1 MNSNLKSISRS
12 VSSGLKSVEAR
23 ASSLATDKNVLYIML
38 VIAVVNVVGYLMM
51 GNFEAVIFFA
61 IVAYLSTFFTKNM
74 VIVFLVSI
82 LATNFLM
89 VSKVNYFSRM
99 NAREGMQTKEDAAT
113 ATTDSTAT
121 GAAASTTGA
130 GATAAAAA
138 GATAT
143 PTATAAGAASKNAA
157 ASATPKPTPT
167 NSKKTSGEKEGMN
180 GKLAPAK
187 FNDDDEDEGSASPFP
202 GTKAESNAQMERA
215 HDSLQNM
222 GAGAG
227 AGGAGASAG
236 AMKLQTAEVMQQQKV
251 LMDNIKTMQ
260 PFLETAERFLDKFN
274 MKGIDGLL
282 GKIGMG
288 SNAAATPGPSA

>member
-99 NAREGMQTKEDAAT
+99 NAREGMQTKEATDAGSTAKDATPTAADAAT
-113 ATTDSTAT
+113 PTATTAT
-121 GAAASTTGA
+121 A
-130 GATAAAAA
+130 GATAAS
-138 GATAT
+138 TD
-143 PTATAAGAASKNAA
+143 
-157 ASATPKPTPT
+157 TPKPTPT

-202 GTKAESNAQMERA
+202 GTKAEANAQMERA

-227 AGGAGASAG
+227 AGASS
-236 AMKLQTAEVMQQQKV
+236 MKMQTAEVMQQQKV

-288 SNAAATPGPSA
+288 SNAAATAGPSA

>member
-51 GNFEAVIFFA
+51 GNFEAVVFFA
-61 IVAYLSTFFTKNM
+61 VVAYLSTFFTKNM

-89 VSKVNYFSRM
+89 ASRVNYFSRM
-99 NAREGMQTKEDAAT
+99 NAREGMQTKDAAKND
-113 ATTDSTAT
+113 AAKDAVVAEDD
-121 GAAASTTGA
+121 AAAKDAVVSEDDA
-130 GATAAAAA
+130 AKDAAAKDAANVATKPSAAAAA
-138 GATAT
+138 
-143 PTATAAGAASKNAA
+143 AA
-157 ASATPKPTPT
+157 AAIPKPTPT

-187 FNDDDEDEGSASPFP
+187 FNDDSDDEGDALP
-202 GTKAESNAQMERA
+202 GTNAQRNAQMERA
-215 HDSLQNM
+215 HDSLQNI
-222 GAGAG
+222 
-227 AGGAGASAG
+227 GGGG
-236 AMKLQTAEVMQQQKV
+236 AMKLQTEEVMKQQKV

-288 SNAAATPGPSA
+288 SNGSNAAATPGPTSV

>member
-99 NAREGMQTKEDAAT
+99 NAREGMQTKEATDAS
-113 ATTDSTAT
+113 DSTAT
-121 GAAASTTGA
+121 GAAVS
-130 GATAAAAA
+130 
-138 GATAT
+138 TAT
-143 PTATAAGAASKNAA
+143 PTATAGAATAGAATPTATAGAAAGAASKNAA
-157 ASATPKPTPT
+157 ASTATPKPTPT

-215 HDSLQNM
+215 HDSLQNI

-227 AGGAGASAG
+227 AS

>member
-12 VSSGLKSVEAR
+12 LSSGFKSVEAR
-23 ASSLATDKNVLYIML
+23 ASTLATDKNVLYIML

-51 GNFEAVIFFA
+51 GNFEAVVFFA

-99 NAREGMQTKEDAAT
+99 TGMEGMQNKDDASAAAT
-113 ATTDSTAT
+113 ATKDHSAH
-121 GAAASTTGA
+121 AA
-130 GATAAAAA
+130 
-138 GATAT
+138 ATAT
-143 PTATAAGAASKNAA
+143 KDPAAHAAATATKAPADASGKP
-157 ASATPKPTPT
+157 TPKPTKSD
-167 NSKKTSGEKEGMN
+167 SKKTSAEKKKEGMN

-187 FNDDDEDEGSASPFP
+187 FNDDSDDEGDAASSPFP
-202 GTKAESNAQMERA
+202 GTNAQKNAQMEKA
-215 HDSLQNM
+215 HDSLQNI
-222 GAGAG
+222 GN
-227 AGGAGASAG
+227 GGG
-236 AMKLQTAEVMQQQKV
+236 MQLQTEEVMKQQKV
-251 LMDNIKTMQ
+251 LMDNIKVMQ

-288 SNAAATPGPSA
+288 GGGSAASATPGPSS

>member
-1 MNSNLKSISRS
+1 
-12 VSSGLKSVEAR
+12 
-23 ASSLATDKNVLYIML
+23 ML

-51 GNFEAVIFFA
+51 GNFEAVVFFA
-61 IVAYLSTFFTKNM
+61 VVAYLSTFFTKNM

-89 VSKVNYFSRM
+89 ASRVNYFSRM
-99 NAREGMQTKEDAAT
+99 NAREGMQTKDAESKDAAKD
-113 ATTDSTAT
+113 AVVAEDD
-121 GAAASTTGA
+121 AAAKDDA
-130 GATAAAAA
+130 KAAANVATKPSAAAAA
-138 GATAT
+138 AI
-143 PTATAAGAASKNAA
+143 
-157 ASATPKPTPT
+157 PKPTPT

-187 FNDDDEDEGSASPFP
+187 FNDDSDDEGDALP
-202 GTKAESNAQMERA
+202 GTNAQRNAQMEKA
-215 HDSLQNM
+215 HDALQNI
-222 GAGAG
+222 G
-227 AGGAGASAG
+227 SSG
-236 AMKLQTAEVMQQQKV
+236 AMKLQTEEVMKQQKV

-288 SNAAATPGPSA
+288 SNAAATPGPTSV

>member
-12 VSSGLKSVEAR
+12 LSSGLKSVEAR

-51 GNFEAVIFFA
+51 GNFEAVVFFA

-99 NAREGMQTKEDAAT
+99 SGVEGMQNKDDA
-113 ATTDSTAT
+113 
-121 GAAASTTGA
+121 
-130 GATAAAAA
+130 
-138 GATAT
+138 
-143 PTATAAGAASKNAA
+143 NAKQQHSGDA
-157 ASATPKPTPT
+157 KAKPSPKPTKSD
-167 NSKKTSGEKEGMN
+167 SKKTSAEKKEGMN

-187 FNDDDEDEGSASPFP
+187 FNDDSDDDGDASSAPFLN
-202 GTKAESNAQMERA
+202 GTSAQKNAQMEKA
-215 HDSLQNM
+215 HDALQSM
-222 GAGAG
+222 GN
-227 AGGAGASAG
+227 G
-236 AMKLQTAEVMQQQKV
+236 AMQVQTEEVLKQQKM
-251 LMDNIKTMQ
+251 LMDNIKVMQ

-288 SNAAATPGPSA
+288 STPPATPSPSS

>member
-12 VSSGLKSVEAR
+12 VASGFKTVESR

-51 GNFEAVIFFA
+51 GNFEAVLFFA

-99 NAREGMQTKEDAAT
+99 NPREGMQNKEEPEEGKDAAT
-113 ATTDSTAT
+113 AAPEQENVAAT
-121 GAAASTTGA
+121 SE
-130 GATAAAAA
+130 
-138 GATAT
+138 
-143 PTATAAGAASKNAA
+143 PNAA
-157 ASATPKPTPT
+157 TSEPKPTPT
-167 NSKKTSGEKEGMN
+167 NSKKTSGEKKKEGMN
-180 GKLAPAK
+180 GNLAPAK
-187 FNDDDEDEGSASPFP
+187 FNDDSDDDDDVSPFP
-202 GTKAESNAQMERA
+202 GNKQQRNAQMERA
-215 HDSLQNM
+215 HDSLQNI
-222 GAGAG
+222 GAAN
-227 AGGAGASAG
+227 G
-236 AMKLQTAEVMQQQKV
+236 AMNMKTEEVMKQQQV

-288 SNAAATPGPSA
+288 SGNATPAP

>member
-12 VSSGLKSVEAR
+12 LSSGLKSVEAR
-23 ASSLATDKNVLYIML
+23 ASTLATDKNVLYIML

-51 GNFEAVIFFA
+51 GNFEAVVFFA

-99 NAREGMQTKEDAAT
+99 SGVEGMQNKDDANTKQQHSGDA
-113 ATTDSTAT
+113 
-121 GAAASTTGA
+121 
-130 GATAAAAA
+130 
-138 GATAT
+138 
-143 PTATAAGAASKNAA
+143 NAKQQHSGDA
-157 ASATPKPTPT
+157 KAKPSPKPTKSD
-167 NSKKTSGEKEGMN
+167 SKKTSAEKKEGMN

-187 FNDDDEDEGSASPFP
+187 FNDDSDDDGDASSAPFLN
-202 GTKAESNAQMERA
+202 GTSAQKNAQMEKA
-215 HDSLQNM
+215 HDALQSM
-222 GAGAG
+222 GNGT
-227 AGGAGASAG
+227 
-236 AMKLQTAEVMQQQKV
+236 MQVQTEEVLKQQKM
-251 LMDNIKTMQ
+251 LMDNIKVMQ

-288 SNAAATPGPSA
+288 STPSPSS

>member
-38 VIAVVNVVGYLMM
+38 VIAVVNVIGYLMM
-51 GNFEAVIFFA
+51 GNFEAVVFFA
-61 IVAYLSTFFTKNM
+61 VVAYLSTFFTKNM

-89 VSKVNYFSRM
+89 ASRVNYFSRM
-99 NAREGMQTKEDAAT
+99 NAREGMQTKDAAKNDAAKDAVVAKDAVAAEDDAAKDASAKDAANV
-113 ATTDSTAT
+113 ATKPS
-121 GAAASTTGA
+121 
-130 GATAAAAA
+130 AAAAA
-138 GATAT
+138 
-143 PTATAAGAASKNAA
+143 AA
-157 ASATPKPTPT
+157 AAIPKPTPT

-187 FNDDDEDEGSASPFP
+187 FNDDSDDEGDALP
-202 GTKAESNAQMERA
+202 GTNAQRNAQMEKA
-215 HDSLQNM
+215 HDALQNI
-222 GAGAG
+222 G
-227 AGGAGASAG
+227 SSG
-236 AMKLQTAEVMQQQKV
+236 AMKLQTEEVMKQQKV

-288 SNAAATPGPSA
+288 SNAAATPGPSSV

>member
-113 ATTDSTAT
+113 DSTDT
-121 GAAASTTGA
+121 GAAASTAAST
-130 GATAAAAA
+130 ATAS
-138 GATAT
+138 TAT
-143 PTATAAGAASKNAA
+143 PTATAAAASKNAA
-157 ASATPKPTPT
+157 ASTATPKPTPT

-202 GTKAESNAQMERA
+202 GTKAEANAQMERA

-222 GAGAG
+222 GAGAS
-227 AGGAGASAG
+227 GAGASAG

>member
-12 VSSGLKSVEAR
+12 VSSGLKSVESR
-23 ASSLATDKNVLYIML
+23 ASALATDNNVLYIML

-51 GNFEAVIFFA
+51 GNFEAVVFFA
-61 IVAYLSTFFTKNM
+61 VVAYLSTFFTKNM
-74 VIVFLVSI
+74 VIVFLISI

-89 VSKVNYFSRM
+89 VSRVNYFSRM
-99 NAREGMQTKEDAAT
+99 NAREGMQTKDAEAKDAETKDAEAKDAESKDAEAKAKDAQAAANVNVAT
-113 ATTDSTAT
+113 KPSAASAS
-121 GAAASTTGA
+121 AAASKSNA
-130 GATAAAAA
+130 DAA
-138 GATAT
+138 
-143 PTATAAGAASKNAA
+143 
-157 ASATPKPTPT
+157 PKPTPT

-187 FNDDDEDEGSASPFP
+187 FNDDSDDEGTASSPFP
-202 GTKAESNAQMERA
+202 GTTAQRNAQMERA
-215 HDSLQNM
+215 HDSLQNI
-222 GAGAG
+222 G
-227 AGGAGASAG
+227 SG
-236 AMKLQTAEVMQQQKV
+236 AMKMQTAEVIQQQKV

-288 SNAAATPGPSA
+288 GGAAAATPGPSA

>member
-1 MNSNLKSISRS
+1 MNANLKSISRS

-38 VIAVVNVVGYLMM
+38 IIAVLNVMGYLMM
-51 GNFEAVIFFA
+51 GNFEAVVFFA

-74 VIVFLVSI
+74 VIVFLISI

-89 VSKVNYFSRM
+89 VSKVNYFSRLSTV
-99 NAREGMQTKEDAAT
+99 EGMQTKDAASKD
-113 ATTDSTAT
+113 AASKD
-121 GAAASTTGA
+121 AAASTA
-130 GATAAAAA
+130 ASATTPSTAPKSSVS
-138 GATAT
+138 TAT
-143 PTATAAGAASKNAA
+143 P
-157 ASATPKPTPT
+157 SATPKPTPT
-167 NSKKTSGEKEGMN
+167 KSKKTSGEKEGMN

-187 FNDDDEDEGSASPFP
+187 FNDDDEDEGSATPFP
-202 GTKAESNAQMERA
+202 GTKAETNAQMERA
-215 HDSLQNM
+215 HDSLQNINN
-222 GAGAG
+222 
-227 AGGAGASAG
+227 G
-236 AMKLQTAEVMQQQKV
+236 AMKVQTEEVLKQQKV

-288 SNAAATPGPSA
+288 SNNTAAPGPSATA

>member
-12 VSSGLKSVEAR
+12 LSSGFKSVESR
-23 ASSLATDKNVLYIML
+23 ASTLATDKNVLYIML

-51 GNFEAVIFFA
+51 GNFEAVVFFA

-99 NAREGMQTKEDAAT
+99 TGMEGMQNKDDASAAATKDHSAHAATKDPAAHTAAHSAAT
-113 ATTDSTAT
+113 ATKAPAD
-121 GAAASTTGA
+121 
-130 GATAAAAA
+130 
-138 GATAT
+138 
-143 PTATAAGAASKNAA
+143 
-157 ASATPKPTPT
+157 ASAKPTPKPTKSD
-167 NSKKTSGEKEGMN
+167 SKKTSAEKKKEGMN

-187 FNDDDEDEGSASPFP
+187 FNDDSDDEGDAASSPFP
-202 GTKAESNAQMERA
+202 GTNAQKNAQMEKA
-215 HDSLQNM
+215 HDALQSM
-222 GAGAG
+222 GNGT
-227 AGGAGASAG
+227 
-236 AMKLQTAEVMQQQKV
+236 MQVQTEEVLKQQKM
-251 LMDNIKTMQ
+251 LMDNIKVMQ

-288 SNAAATPGPSA
+288 GGATPSPSS

>member
-99 NAREGMQTKEDAAT
+99 NAVEGMQTKEAT
-113 ATTDSTAT
+113 D
-121 GAAASTTGA
+121 
-130 GATAAAAA
+130 AA
-138 GATAT
+138 GATAKDATLT
-143 PTATAAGAASKNAA
+143 PTATAAAASKT
-157 ASATPKPTPT
+157 ASTDTPKPTPT

-202 GTKAESNAQMERA
+202 GTKAEANAQMERA
-215 HDSLQNM
+215 HDSLQNI
-222 GAGAG
+222 GG
-227 AGGAGASAG
+227 AGGAGANS
-236 AMKLQTAEVMQQQKV
+236 MKLQTAEVMQQQKV

-288 SNAAATPGPSA
+288 SNAAATAGPSA

>member
-12 VSSGLKSVEAR
+12 LSSGLKSVEAR
-23 ASSLATDKNVLYIML
+23 ASMLATDKNVLYIML

-99 NAREGMQTKEDAAT
+99 NSREGMQNKDAAD
-113 ATTDSTAT
+113 AKDAKDAKDAVADAKD
-121 GAAASTTGA
+121 AAPS
-130 GATAAAAA
+130 
-138 GATAT
+138 
-143 PTATAAGAASKNAA
+143 PSP
-157 ASATPKPTPT
+157 SPSPSSSPSPSVPKPTKSD
-167 NSKKTSGEKEGMN
+167 SKKTSAEKKKEGMN

-187 FNDDDEDEGSASPFP
+187 FNDESDDDGDASPFP
-202 GTKAESNAQMERA
+202 GNNADRNGQMEKA
-215 HDSLQNM
+215 HDTLQNISS
-222 GAGAG
+222 GAGVGAG
-227 AGGAGASAG
+227 AGG
-236 AMKLQTAEVMQQQKV
+236 MKLQTEEVMKQQKM
-251 LMDNIKTMQ
+251 LMDNIKVMQ

-282 GKIGMG
+282 GKMGMG
-288 SNAAATPGPSA
+288 SAATPSPS

>member
-12 VSSGLKSVEAR
+12 VASGFKSVESR

-51 GNFEAVIFFA
+51 GNFEAVLFFA

-99 NAREGMQTKEDAAT
+99 NPREGMQNKDESADATSENKAAT
-113 ATTDSTAT
+113 SDTK
-121 GAAASTTGA
+121 AAATSDTTKA
-130 GATAAAAA
+130 AVAT
-138 GATAT
+138 
-143 PTATAAGAASKNAA
+143 SE
-157 ASATPKPTPT
+157 PKPTPT
-167 NSKKTSGEKEGMN
+167 NSKKTSGEKKKEGMN
-180 GKLAPAK
+180 GNLAPAK
-187 FNDDDEDEGSASPFP
+187 FNDDSDDDADADVSPFP
-202 GTKAESNAQMERA
+202 GNNQQRNAQMERA
-215 HDSLQNM
+215 HDSLQNI
-222 GAGAG
+222 GAAN
-227 AGGAGASAG
+227 G
-236 AMKLQTAEVMQQQKV
+236 AMNMKTEEVMKQQQV

-288 SNAAATPGPSA
+288 SGNATPGP